1 MKARI
6 PANKDGKPRTD
17 THYNH
22 IKRLFENADLND
34 EDKHVLSYMRFMPES
49 GVPKLL
55 FKKLSNLMYFTAID
69 KMIDLGLIHENS
81 DGTISLPS
89 IVKKLVEA
97 DIKINHHDLYIFAE
111 ILFDTTPKEAPKE
124 VLSEIAENLANN
136 PYIDMIDHDIYV
148 ARHLFFQYFALLED
162 RFRMDMMLMQLA
174 MLYNKNIFK
183 HRLLYSADK
192 AHFLSIVEGDEY
204 FDIIKQTI
212 ENAETN
218 PRWHAHEDGEEPP
231 SEPLIRSF
239 IVSEEDDAEIF
250 GLNDE

>member
-1 MKARI
+1 
-6 PANKDGKPRTD
+6 
-17 THYNH
+17 
-22 IKRLFENADLND
+22 
-34 EDKHVLSYMRFMPES
+34 MRFMPES

-55 FKKLSNLMYFTAID
+55 FKKLSDLMYFTAIE
-69 KMIDLGLIHENS
+69 KVIELGLFMKIQTERF
-81 DGTISLPS
+81 L
-89 IVKKLVEA
+89 VFCCKKLVEA
-97 DIKINHHDLYIFAE
+97 DIKINPEDLYIFAE
-111 ILFDTTPKEAPKE
+111 LLLILTSSSKE
-124 VLSEIAENLANN
+124 VLSEIAENLAEY
-136 PYIDMIDHDIYV
+136 PYIEMVDKDIYV
-148 ARHLFFQYFALLED
+148 ALHLFFQYFALLED

-218 PRWHAHEDGEEPP
+218 PRWHAHENNEEPP
-231 SEPLIRSF
+231 SEPLVRTF
-239 IVSEEDDAEIF
+239 HVSEEDDAEIF